1 MHTGGKNM
9 LTAFEKALALSA
21 DQLRHSHETLAQYG
35 NKSSVTILFV
45 LERMLRYANTD
56 GAAVSK
62 SIYAAAFGPGVSL
75 ESALIRLH
83 DPKK

>member
-1 MHTGGKNM
+1 MS
-9 LTAFEKALALSA
+9 F
-21 DQLRHSHETLAQYG
+21 
-35 NKSSVTILFV
+35 VTIQFV